1 MATRNNATSINVKRR
16 AKLVLFLSTG
26 VLLPLVYW
34 IWIRGR
40 TESRI
45 RENNNLFAAIR
56 GQDITGVIQ
65 ALKGGADPNARE
77 LVETDKRSLI
87 ERTISM
93 VIPTLS
99 KSKAQGSTALCMA
112 CGVARLDVIEE
123 LLTNGADP
131 NLPSFGGRTPLITA
145 CSNGRI
151 EVAELLLKH
160 GAQVNK
166 PNSAGQT
173 PLMFAAFYG
182 KESMV
187 RFLLERKANPLQ
199 RTIDNWTARQFA
211 VQEHHQAIIQLLDS
225 AATDPGPH

>member
-1 MATRNNATSINVKRR
+1 MATRDNATSINIKRR
-16 AKLVLFLSTG
+16 VKLVLFLSTG

-56 GQDITGVIQ
+56 SRDISGVIQ

-77 LVETDKRSLI
+77 LVGKDEGSLI

-99 KSKAQGSTALCMA
+99 KSKQQGSTALDMA
-112 CGVARLDVIEE
+112 CGVAPLDVVEE

-131 NLPSFGGRTPLITA
+131 NLPSFGGFNPLITA

-151 EVAELLLKH
+151 DVAELLLKH

-166 PNSAGQT
+166 PNSKGHT
-173 PLMFAAFYG
+173 PLMAAAYYG
-182 KESMV
+182 KENVV

-211 VQEHHQAIIQLLDS
+211 AQEHHQAIVQLLDS
-225 AATDPGPH
+225 AATEPGLH